1 MKNVSPF
8 CYIRKC
14 ESHNENPIG
23 FFRKAGGNMRIQA
36 STAASRYSQVNYMK
50 RTELAQKK
58 SQEKLA
64 SGRKVNRAAD
74 DAAVLAISNKLIKQI
89 NSLNQGGNNI
99 QDGICVT
106 KIADGAMSS
115 IAENLHDLEAN
126 TIRAMNGTMSASD
139 RQIIQDQVD
148 ATIGTID
155 HIKNV
160 TKYNETNLLE
170 GSTKN
175 MRIHT
180 GVSGQDLTL
189 DGVSSAA
196 LGLKGFSVTDAD
208 AINTETLDNAMRIL
222 SSGRSKL
229 GAQANGLESAYRSN
243 QITAENTVAA
253 ESRMAD
259 TNFAEEIMKSKTNS
273 YIGAAQVLMMRNQ
286 MKQEANVTNMLFG

>member
-1 MKNVSPF
+1 
-8 CYIRKC
+8 
-14 ESHNENPIG
+14 
-23 FFRKAGGNMRIQA
+23 MRIQA
-36 STAASRYSQVNYMK
+36 STATSRYSQVNYMK

-74 DAAVLAISNKLIKQI
+74 DAAVLSISNKLIKQI
-89 NSLNQGGNNI
+89 KSLNQGGNNI

-126 TIRAMNGTMSASD
+126 AIRAMNGTMSASD
-139 RQIIQDQVD
+139 RAIIQDQVD

-160 TKYNETNLLE
+160 TKYNETNLLD
-170 GSTKN
+170 GSSQS

-208 AINTETLDNAMRIL
+208 AISTETLDNAMRIL

-259 TNFAEEIMKSKTNS
+259 TDFAEEMIKSKTNS
-273 YIGAAQVLMMRNQ
+273 YLGAAQVLMMRNQ